1 MLNVLSSLICSVG
14 GTGDRVGGGDCWDD
28 GAEQVSQ
35 VQ

>member
-1 MLNVLSSLICSVG
+1 MLSSVICSVSG
-14 GTGDRVGGGDCWDD
+14 VGDKVGGGDCWDD